1 VAGPD
6 VLTLDY
12 SPLVDAGESVETLTL
27 GIAADDFQYTYWG
40 SIDPFTATVNGTID
54 QALTDELNS
63 LVETGPV
70 VQFFTI
76 GLDPSIDTPSHTIT
90 ISIDEGGDG
99 GDGWAVDFATMG
111 VTTTPEPSTLGL
123 LVLGLGGLAAAARRL
138 RR

>member
-1 VAGPD
+1 
-6 VLTLDY
+6 
-12 SPLVDAGESVETLTL
+12 
-27 GIAADDFQYTYWG
+27 
-40 SIDPFTATVNGTID
+40 
-54 QALTDELNS
+54 
-63 LVETGPV
+63 VETGPV